1 MGRTRLPP
9 AVRAIT
15 TDERRLAWGLTTDG
29 LALVATPTSL
39 YAGTEQ
45 LAWVGVE
52 KVIWQPPL
60 LTLVEVADVEG
71 TGARRSW
78 SLDQDA
84 KLAETVRACVTSSV
98 GWTDRRSLGAAGH
111 VRLVGRRTP
120 DRDALTWQ
128 VVWES
133 ADADSDASLRAQA
146 ERWVEEL
153 RGSIG

>member
-1 MGRTRLPP
+1 MGRTRVPP
-9 AVRAIT
+9 EVRAIT
-15 TDERRLAWGLTTDG
+15 TDERRLAWGLTSDG

-45 LAWVGVE
+45 LPWVGVE

-60 LTLVEVADVEG
+60 LTLVDVADVEG
-71 TGARRSW
+71 TGVRRSW
-78 SLDQDA
+78 LLDQDA

-120 DRDALTWQ
+120 DRDPLTWQ
-128 VVWES
+128 VVWEHP
-133 ADADSDASLRAQA
+133 AAAEDPSLRAQA
-146 ERWVEEL
+146 ARWVDEL
-153 RGSIG
+153 QATIG